1 MSDVT
6 ANLVFDTASFSGFQT
21 SLLFG
26 YAATTAVPEPASWLL
41 FASGLLGL
49 GFFEMQRR
57 RKQAKGADQS
67 AGGIAA

>member
-1 MSDVT
+1 MT
-6 ANLVFDTASFSGFQT
+6 ANLVFDTSSFSGFQT

-41 FASGLLGL
+41 FASGLFGL
-49 GFFEMQRR
+49 GFFEMRR
-57 RKQAKGADQS
+57 RKQIGATKGTDQG